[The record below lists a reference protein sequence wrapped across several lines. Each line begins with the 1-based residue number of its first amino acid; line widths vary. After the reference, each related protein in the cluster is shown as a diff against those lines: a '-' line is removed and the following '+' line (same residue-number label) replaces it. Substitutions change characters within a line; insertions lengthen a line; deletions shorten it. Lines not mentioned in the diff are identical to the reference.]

1 MIVGIIRNGEYVR
14 VEQERGAPVKDLS
27 RDYYKGVKPSD
38 LGRLDERQLY
48 VASDRLHES
57 VVNEVGTREERANAA
72 EALHACYRERY
83 RRRATIR

>member
-1 MIVGIIRNGEYVR
+1 MIVGIIRNGRYLR

-27 RDYYKGVKPSD
+27 RDYYKGVKPSQ

-48 VASDRLHES
+48 LAAERLHEH
-57 VVNEVGTREERANAA
+57 VVNEVGSREEVAHAS